1 MYFMYLGAVEGSRGF
16 IRFLL
21 SASLIS
27 RETTGEAVVQS
38 PTPQHIAHPLSY
50 TVPNMVF
57 S

>member
-1 MYFMYLGAVEGSRGF
+1 MYLGAVEGSRGF